1 MNRSLSGF
9 LGLMLVATLAVGQTR
24 HTENT
29 LRLDEGGARPE
40 ATIADIAW
48 LAGSWHAEA
57 FGGQVEDVWSS
68 PSAGTMMGMFKV
80 IEGEAPS
87 FYELQ
92 LIVEQEGS
100 LAWLVKHFSADFTA
114 WEEKAAF
121 VTFPLIRMTESSAF
135 FSGLTVRRAST
146 DELRVFLA
154 MDKEDGPVEV
164 EMIYR
169 RQTLDSAYEP

>member
-1 MNRSLSGF
+1 MNRSMTGF
-9 LGLMLVATLAVGQTR
+9 LGLMLVATLAVAQTR

-29 LRLDEGGARPE
+29 LRLDEGAVRPE
-40 ATIADIAW
+40 ATIEDIAW
-48 LAGSWHAEA
+48 LAGFWHAEA
-57 FGGQVEDVWSS
+57 FGGRVEDVWSS

-80 IEGEAPS
+80 IQDDAPS

-114 WEEKAAF
+114 WEEKDAF
-121 VTFPLIRMTESSAF
+121 VTFPLVRMTESSAF
-135 FSGLTVRRAST
+135 FSGLTVRRASA

-154 MDKEDGPVEV
+154 MNGEDGPVEV
-164 EMIYR
+164 EMVYR
-169 RQTLDSAYEP
+169 RPAPDSASEP

>member
-1 MNRSLSGF
+1 MNRSLTGF
-9 LGLMLVATLAVGQTR
+9 LGLMLVTTLAFGQTR

-29 LRLDEGGARPE
+29 LRLDEGAVSPE

-48 LAGSWHAEA
+48 LAGSWQAEA

-80 IEGEAPS
+80 IQGDAPS

-121 VTFPLIRMTESSAF
+121 VTFPLVRMTESSAF
-135 FSGLTVRRAST
+135 FSRLTVRRASA

-154 MDKEDGPVEV
+154 MEEEDGPVEV

-169 RQTLDSAYEP
+169 RQASSSASEP